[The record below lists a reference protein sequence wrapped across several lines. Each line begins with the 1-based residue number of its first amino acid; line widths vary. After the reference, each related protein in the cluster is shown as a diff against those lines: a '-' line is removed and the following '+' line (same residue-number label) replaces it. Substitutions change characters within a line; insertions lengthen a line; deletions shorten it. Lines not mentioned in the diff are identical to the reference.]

1 MKDTSS
7 NIQRDNLNNKAK
19 QEELLEE
26 INQLRVEIQEQKKM
40 QFERDKEHEKK
51 YEEAIWERDQLL
63 EETGI
68 QTNQLQAKKNSE
80 RQ

>member
-68 QTNQLQAKKNSE
+68 QTNQL
-80 RQ
+80 

>member
-1 MKDTSS
+1 MKDTSG

-26 INQLRVEIQEQKKM
+26 INQLRNDIQGLKKQ
-40 QFERDKEHEKK
+40 QFERDKEHERK

-68 QTNQLQAKKNSE
+68 QTSNLQSKKNSE